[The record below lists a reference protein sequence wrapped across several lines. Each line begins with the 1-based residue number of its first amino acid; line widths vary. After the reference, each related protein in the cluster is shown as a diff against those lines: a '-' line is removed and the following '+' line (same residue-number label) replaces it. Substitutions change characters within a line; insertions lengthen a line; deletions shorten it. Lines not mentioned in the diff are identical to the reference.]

1 MGDTKTYPLAGN
13 RGVEWIGTRGEREPD
28 PYAMMTVAERIELV
42 SPGSHTMNRDFAEML
57 NALSAERVE
66 FHSLEPTRSQVTA
79 CLAPPETSTSG
90 CVPRLK
96 MRPGSGRRWSDSG
109 RRGAD

>member
-42 SPGSHTMNRDFAEML
+42 WPLSVAAWAFAGKPYDESRLRRDV
-57 NALSAERVE
+57 ERVVRR
-66 FHSLEPTRSQVTA
+66 TR
-79 CLAPPETSTSG
+79 
-90 CVPRLK
+90 
-96 MRPGSGRRWSDSG
+96 
-109 RRGAD
+109 